1 MPRKMRTHAKPEA
14 DLPEDL
20 SPEEKQ
26 EVAITPSPTAVAAEA
41 QLTGVVPLE
50 SQHRHAGES
59 EIPGEDDVLRVGDPD
74 DRPTDNAFV
83 GDDTP
88 GGDSP
93 TPDQNQ
99 VDDIG
104 RAYGVQEEDS
114 GALRTSSEILDRRDQ
129 RRGFLDVPEPTP
141 GTVRRR

>member
-1 MPRKMRTHAKPEA
+1 MARRSAGA
-14 DLPEDL
+14 FAA
-20 SPEEKQ
+20 S
-26 EVAITPSPTAVAAEA
+26 AEA
-41 QLTGVVPLE
+41 QLTGVIPLE
-50 SQHRHAGES
+50 AQHRHS
-59 EIPGEDDVLRVGDPD
+59 DDTEIPGDDDVLRVGDPD